1 MISNFVV
8 HCALVAGF
16 SIRNGDFLCNKE
28 LENGKLLRQ
37 YNIQENDTVDV
48 VLTEIQDHISLRA
61 VNRKFDF
68 FLPVMKALH
77 LSHVSLKR
85 LLNSESMKDSEFHN
99 YVGLKSYRDKVHD
112 TMNPRQL
119 LESVNFEALIKIHID
134 EVLAVTGRDH
144 SNLDSQEEKTRDER
158 DKEEKSDIMS
168 DMIDSVSEAAC
179 YKY

>member
-48 VLTEIQDHISLRA
+48 VLTEIQDNISLRA
-61 VNRKFDF
+61 VNRKLDF
-68 FLPVMKALH
+68 FLPVLKALH

-85 LLNSESMKDSEFHN
+85 LLNSESMKD
-99 YVGLKSYRDKVHD
+99 
-112 TMNPRQL
+112 
-119 LESVNFEALIKIHID
+119 
-134 EVLAVTGRDH
+134 
-144 SNLDSQEEKTRDER
+144 
-158 DKEEKSDIMS
+158 
-168 DMIDSVSEAAC
+168 
-179 YKY
+179 